1 VSAARATPAS
11 IAEAAEVLRDCRSVR
26 FAGGGTKAAWGE
38 PIEAPE
44 VELATT
50 AMCEIVEHNAGDLT
64 GILDAGVQLERAQQ
78 AFHDAGQMLA
88 VDPPD
93 PGGATIGGMVATA
106 DSGPLRHR
114 YGAVRDLVVGATL
127 VLADGTVARSGGK
140 VIKNVAGYDLA
151 KLFCG
156 SFGSLG
162 LVARVAVR
170 LHPLPRHRLTLV
182 ARAKH
187 AATLRDAAVT
197 LAQTP
202 VEFDSLDVC
211 IDGSRRE
218 ILGRL
223 GGADPGGRLEAAQRA
238 LASLSVD
245 LATLEDDGDVWAG
258 QSAAQRSEGGGAVLK
273 VSGLP
278 SALDKVIDT
287 VDGAGGR
294 MVGRAAMGLF
304 WITVDGDDADL
315 VAAIDDVRGRL
326 PEFHCVL
333 RDAPEPVRRKVD
345 VWGRVDDGV
354 AGIMKRIKQRFDPL
368 SKCNPGLFAG
378 AI

>member
-1 VSAARATPAS
+1 VSAARAAPQS
-11 IAEAAEVLRDCRSVR
+11 IAEAAEVLRDSSSVR
-26 FAGGGTKAAWGE
+26 FVGGGTKRTWGE
-38 PIEAPE
+38 SGEATE

-50 AMCEIVEHNAGDLT
+50 GLREIVEHNAGDLT
-64 GILDAGVQLERAQQ
+64 GILDAGVPFARAQQ
-78 AFHDAGQMLA
+78 TFGDAGQMLA

-93 PGGATIGGMVATA
+93 PGGATIGGIVATA

-114 YGAVRDLVVGATL
+114 YGAIRDLVVGATL

-156 SFGSLG
+156 SFGTLG

-182 ARAKH
+182 AH
-187 AATLRDAAVT
+187 AAQAPTLRDAAVT

-202 VEFDSLDVC
+202 IEFDSLDVC
-211 IDGSRRE
+211 VDGNRRE

-223 GGADPGGRLEAAQRA
+223 GGADPHGRMKAAQQA
-238 LASLSVD
+238 LASLPIEVQ
-245 LATLEDDGDVWAG
+245 TVEDDGEVWN
-258 QSAAQRSEGGGAVLK
+258 QQRAAQRSESGAVLK

-278 SALDKVIDT
+278 SALDKI
-287 VDGAGGR
+287 VDAAQRAGGTL
-294 MVGRAAMGLF
+294 VGRAAMGTF
-304 WITVDGDDADL
+304 WITLVGDDAEL
-315 VAAIDDVRGRL
+315 VGAIDDVRGRL

-345 VWGRVDDGV
+345 VWGHVDDGV
-354 AGIMKRIKQRFDPL
+354 ASIMKRIKQRFDPL

>member
-1 VSAARATPAS
+1 VSAARAAPAS

-64 GILDAGVQLERAQQ
+64 GILDAGVPLERAQQ
-78 AFHDAGQMLA
+78 AFNDAGQMLA

-93 PGGATIGGMVATA
+93 PGGATIGGIVATA

-182 ARAKH
+182 ARAAH

-211 IDGSRRE
+211 IDGNRRE

-223 GGADPGGRLEAAQRA
+223 GGADPGGRLEAARRA

-245 LATLEDDGDVWAG
+245 LATVEDDGDVWAD
-258 QSAAQRSEGGGAVLK
+258 QSAAQRSEGGAVLK

-278 SALDKVIDT
+278 SALDKIIDAA
-287 VDGAGGR
+287 DGAGGR

-354 AGIMKRIKQRFDPL
+354 AGIMKRVKQRFDPQ